1 MDNYSIAHSYVYG
14 RVRGKTKGNLVDRKR
29 ILEILRY
36 IIRIPG
42 PHQLEFFE
50 EMIKSGF
57 FKKVS
62 RDRYE
67 ILTKNIKEEK
77 IIVRIMK
84 FIDGTKEPFKQKF
97 LDLMKGLGYISIEE
111 GKYKILTKNTK
122 KPKDFYGNCL
132 WG

>member
-1 MDNYSIAHSYVYG
+1 MDHNIADHSIAHSYVYG
-14 RVRGKTKGNLVDRKR
+14 RVRQKTKGNIVDRKR

-42 PHQLEFFE
+42 PHQLDFLD

-57 FKKVS
+57 FKKIS

-67 ILTKNIKEEK
+67 ILKKN
-77 IIVRIMK
+77 
-84 FIDGTKEPFKQKF
+84 DLKQ
-97 LDLMKGLGYISIEE
+97 
-111 GKYKILTKNTK
+111 
-122 KPKDFYGNCL
+122 PKDFYGNPL